1 MIDVRSAGGEEG
13 GGGRCGSGFQR
24 QKVMSS
30 VVGDRGGAGGKQ
42 HLLLCVV

>member
-1 MIDVRSAGGEEG
+1 MSSVAGDRGGAGGK
-13 GGGRCGSGFQR
+13 QHLLLW
-24 QKVMSS
+24 SS